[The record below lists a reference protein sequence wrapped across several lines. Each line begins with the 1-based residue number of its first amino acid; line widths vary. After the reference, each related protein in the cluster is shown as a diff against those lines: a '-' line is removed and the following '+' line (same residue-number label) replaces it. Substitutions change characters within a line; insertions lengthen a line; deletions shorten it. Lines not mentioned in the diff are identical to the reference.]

1 MRTRSAGQE
10 RLHNGAEAED
20 RPAWRSGQSKKLAGR
35 DPRECRPV
43 VFSWPSNAPAA
54 SRGLDFVVPYV
65 AFGWQQPGGGMTRAP
80 ARALLQQ
87 EGMT

>member
-1 MRTRSAGQE
+1 
-10 RLHNGAEAED
+10 
-20 RPAWRSGQSKKLAGR
+20 
-35 DPRECRPV
+35 